1 MPEYEGRGIGS
12 GLFSEVLKNAEY
24 PIYVHTHP
32 IASSAI
38 MLYSDFGFKFITDPV
53 VGYREN
59 NLKDSLPYLKEVLP
73 ERDYD
78 KIKTT
83 NANQALLEAALL
95 NELAEF

>member
-1 MPEYEGRGIGS
+1 MTDKLHEM
-12 GLFSEVLKNAEY
+12 
-24 PIYVHTHP
+24 
-32 IASSAI
+32 IAGANS
-38 MLYSDFGFKFITDPV
+38 
-53 VGYREN
+53 N
-59 NLKDSLPYLKEVLP
+59 NLFMQCDTPSLPYLKEVLP